1 MTKSKQSHI
10 KSTEEEIINSN
21 TSTDDESIQFRYRN
35 QDVKLSRRDLLKG
48 AIAVG
53 AVAATSAAASGLTA
67 CAPKTPDASAS
78 GASPQTSATSTLS
91 SETVLTADTM
101 DMKWSF
107 EVPYE
112 PVPDSQIAETFTADI
127 IVVGSGPSGL
137 CTAVSCQEAGGDV
150 RLFSAGSMPIGRGGS
165 NSALGSSYQKQLGVD
180 INANSEELDHLFKVE
195 NVSGAYQQNQ
205 QMWSKWRN
213 ASGES
218 MDWMIDI
225 MSAKG
230 LKVSME
236 PGYWD
241 PDGILDSPP
250 ASHNFFT
257 DEQPFGALFGAPL
270 QAQAYADT
278 FEERGGIIDYNTRA
292 LYLIR
297 GGKPN
302 GQSGR
307 VEAVVARREDGSYV
321 KYVANKAIVLATG
334 DFSTNKDMMAKYAPW
349 TYKMY
354 KDTINWDWEET
365 PNFDIGLNFT
375 GLLPGDGHK
384 MGLWVGAAW
393 QKNNVS
399 PMINVGVPGPQ
410 YNAIDNCWCINLNA
424 DGKRFQRETVNFGHG
439 GVALLNQ
446 KDKFAFSVWQQ
457 DYAYIKD
464 EWEAF
469 GVNVGRENG
478 IMPSTSEQMIQSWDT
493 AAAPVDPNAP
503 AGPFGG
509 SSVQS
514 SFKADTIDELLEMVN
529 KYHPINIAA
538 AKKSI
543 EDYDRYAKQGNDEEF
558 HVNAKVL
565 HPISTPPFY
574 ASCTTPGGSSTF
586 LTICGGLRTNAD
598 MQVCAEDDSPI
609 EGLYN
614 TGIMTGD
621 FYSTTYNFVVFGQN
635 MGGVCCTL
643 SYLLGRDLAKL

>member
-1 MTKSKQSHI
+1 MEQH
-10 KSTEEEIINSN
+10 EDNVE
-21 TSTDDESIQFRYRN
+21 FRYRN
-35 QDVKLSRRDLLKG
+35 QEVKMSRRDLLKG
-48 AIAVG
+48 AAVIG
-53 AVAATSAAASGLTA
+53 AVAATSGLAACSPKPADEASKTTA
-67 CAPKTPDASAS
+67 PPL
-78 GASPQTSATSTLS
+78 ATLD
-91 SETVLTADTM
+91 SETVLTADSM

-150 RLFSAGSMPIGRGGS
+150 RLFTAGSRPIGRGGS
-165 NSALGSSYQKQLGVD
+165 NSALGSTYQKSLGVD
-180 INANSEELDHLFKVE
+180 VDADSEELNHLFKVE

-205 QMWSKWRN
+205 QMWAKWRN

-225 MSAKG
+225 MAKKG

-278 FEERGGIIDYNTRA
+278 FVERGGTIDFNTRG

-297 GGKPN
+297 GGQPN
-302 GQSGR
+302 GQSGK
-307 VEAVVARREDGSYV
+307 VEAVVARRKDGSYV

-334 DFSTNKDMMAKYAPW
+334 DFSTNRDMMAKYAPW

-354 KDTINWDWEET
+354 KDTINWEWEAE
-365 PNFDIGLNFT
+365 PNFDIELNFT

-410 YNAIDNCWCINLNA
+410 WNAIDNSWCINLNS

-457 DYAYIKD
+457 DYAYLKD

-478 IMPSTSEQMIQSWDT
+478 IMPSTPEMMIASWD
-493 AAAPVDPNAP
+493 AASTPPDPNAP
-503 AGPFGG
+503 AGPFGPSG
-509 SSVQS
+509 PQS
-514 SFKADTIDELLEMVN
+514 SFKADTIDDLLKQVN
-529 KYHPINIAA
+529 AFHPIDIAA

-543 EDYDRYAKQGNDEEF
+543 QDYDRYAKQGNDEEF

-574 ASCTTPGGSSTF
+574 ASCATPGGQSTF

-598 MQVCAEDDSPI
+598 MQVCAEDDTPI

>member
-1 MTKSKQSHI
+1 MDKNTRI
-10 KSTEEEIINSN
+10 EDEII
-21 TSTDDESIQFRYRN
+21 YRN
-35 QDVKLSRRDLLKG
+35 QKTGLSRRDLLKG
-48 AIAVG
+48 AAVLG
-53 AVAATSAAASGLTA
+53 AAAAASSLAA
-67 CAPKTPDASAS
+67 CSPTTDDGGTTGGGTPANVV
-78 GASPQTSATSTLS
+78 S
-91 SETVLTADTM
+91 SDTVLTADSL

-107 EVPYE
+107 EIPID
-112 PVPDSQIAETFTADI
+112 PVPDDQIAETFTADI
-127 IVVGSGPSGL
+127 VVVGSGPSGL
-137 CTAVSCQEAGGDV
+137 CTAVACQEAGGDV

-165 NSALGSSYQKQLGVD
+165 NSALGSTYQRSLGVD
-180 INANSEELDHLFKVE
+180 VDKNSESLNHLFKVE

-205 QMWSKWRN
+205 QMWAKWRN
-213 ASGES
+213 YSGES

-225 MSAKG
+225 MAAKG

-278 FEERGGIIDYNTRA
+278 FTERGGTIDYNTRG
-292 LYLIR
+292 LYLVR
-297 GGKPN
+297 GGQPH

-307 VEAVVARREDGSYV
+307 VEAVVAQRDDGSYV

-334 DFSTNKDMMAKYAPW
+334 DFSTNRDMMAKYAPW

-354 KDTINWDWEET
+354 KDTITWEAEAE

-384 MGLWVGAAW
+384 MGLWIGAAW
-393 QKNNVS
+393 QKNNIS
-399 PMINVGVPGPQ
+399 PMINVGVPGPG
-410 YNAIDNCWCINLNA
+410 YNAIDNCWCINLNS

-478 IMPSTSEQMIQSWDT
+478 IMPSTPQQMIDSWDMAST
-493 AAAPVDPNAP
+493 PPDPNAE

-509 SSVQS
+509 PTVQT
-514 SFKADTIDELLEMVN
+514 SFKADTIDELLAMVN
-529 KYHPINIAA
+529 EYHPIDVAA
-538 AKKSI
+538 AKQSI
-543 EDYDRYAKQGNDEEF
+543 EDYDRYAKQGNDDEF
-558 HVNAKVL
+558 HVNAQVL

-574 ASCTTPGGSSTF
+574 ASCASPGGQSTF
-586 LTICGGLRTNAD
+586 LTVCGGLRTNGD

-643 SYLLGRDLAKL
+643 SYLLGRDLAAL

>member
-1 MTKSKQSHI
+1 MGKDARI
-10 KSTEEEIINSN
+10 EDEII
-21 TSTDDESIQFRYRN
+21 YRN
-35 QDVKLSRRDLLKG
+35 QRTGLSRRDFFKG
-48 AIAVG
+48 VATAGVAVAAATTAGGALAGCAPQPAGTGGGAGGGAVG
-53 AVAATSAAASGLTA
+53 AGDT
-67 CAPKTPDASAS
+67 
-78 GASPQTSATSTLS
+78 
-91 SETVLTADTM
+91 LTADIM
-101 DMKWSF
+101 DLKWSF
-107 EVPYE
+107 EIPAE
-112 PVPDSQIAETFTADI
+112 PVADSDIAETITHD
-127 IVVGSGPSGL
+127 VVVIGAGLSGL
-137 CTAVSCQEAGGDV
+137 CTAVSAQEQGADV
-150 RLFSAGSMPIGRGGS
+150 RLFSASTRPISRGGS
-165 NSALGSSYQKQLGVD
+165 NSALGSSYQKSLG
-180 INANSEELDHLFKVE
+180 INIDANSPELDHLFKVE

-205 QMWSKWRN
+205 QMWAKWRN
-213 ASGES
+213 HSGES

-225 MSAKG
+225 MAAKG

-270 QAQAYADT
+270 QAKAYADT
-278 FEERGGIIDYNTRA
+278 FIERGGSIDFETRA

-302 GQSGR
+302 GTSGR
-307 VEAVVARREDGSYV
+307 VEAVVAQRADGSYV
-321 KYVANKAIVLATG
+321 KYEAKKAIVMATG
-334 DFSTNKDMMAKYAPW
+334 DFSINKDMMAKYAPW
-349 TYKMY
+349 TYGVY
-354 KDTINWDWEET
+354 KDVLSWSMQDS
-365 PNFDIGLNFT
+365 PNYDIELNYS

-399 PMINVGVPGPQ
+399 PMINVGVPGPG
-410 YNAIDNCWCINLNA
+410 YNAIDNCWCINLNS

-446 KDKFAFSVWQQ
+446 KDHFAFSVWQQ

-464 EWEAF
+464 EWETF

-478 IMPSTSEQMIQSWDT
+478 IMPADPAGMIAQWDR
-493 AAAPVDPNAP
+493 AATPPDPNAEP
-503 AGPFGG
+503 GPFGPPG
-509 SSVQS
+509 PQS
-514 SFKADTIDELLEMVN
+514 SFKADTIDDLLKQVN
-529 KYHPINIAA
+529 EFHPINIEA

-543 EDYDRYAKQGNDEEF
+543 EDYDRYAKQGNDDEF
-558 HVNAKVL
+558 HVKPEVL

-574 ASCTTPGGSSTF
+574 ASCATPGGQATF
-586 LTICGGLRTNAD
+586 LTVCGGLRTNAD
-598 MQVCAEDDSPI
+598 MQVCTEDDTPI

-635 MGGVCCTL
+635 LGGVCCTL